1 MSETIIADTIIDL
14 IRHGEPVGGRAFRGH
29 SIDDPLSEK
38 GWQQMWN
45 AVDIQR
51 PWQQIMS
58 SPMQRCLSF
67 ARALAEDENIAVDID
82 DRLKEVGFGS
92 WEGLT
97 PDQLKQ
103 NKLSEY
109 TNFYKD
115 PVNNRPPGAENL
127 DQFITRTC
135 DAFNDISQQHT
146 GKHILLVAH
155 AGVIRSIVA
164 HSIQASA
171 FGMYQI
177 KIANAGIS
185 RIRVN
190 NDKMTLEFINGSL

>member
-1 MSETIIADTIIDL
+1 MPETIIDL

-29 SIDDPLSEK
+29 NIDDPLSEK
-38 GWQQMWN
+38 GWQQMWK
-45 AVDIQR
+45 AVDKHR
-51 PWQQIMS
+51 PWQHIVS

-67 ARALAEDENIAVDID
+67 AHELGNDENIAVDVD

-92 WEGLT
+92 WEGFT

-103 NKLSEY
+103 DKLSEY

-127 DQFITRTC
+127 NQFIQRTC

-177 KIANAGIS
+177 KIANAGLS
-185 RIRVN
+185 RIRVDN
-190 NDKMTLEFINGSL
+190 EKMTLEFINGCL

>member
-1 MSETIIADTIIDL
+1 MSETIIDL

-29 SIDDPLSEK
+29 NIDDPLSEK
-38 GWQQMWN
+38 GWQQMWQ
-45 AVDIQR
+45 AVDKHR
-51 PWQQIMS
+51 PWQQIVS

-67 ARALAEDENIAVDID
+67 ARALAEDENITIDVDE
-82 DRLKEVGFGS
+82 RLKEVGFGS
-92 WEGLT
+92 WEGFT

-109 TNFYKD
+109 TDFYKD

-127 DQFITRTC
+127 DQFIKRTC

-155 AGVIRSIVA
+155 AGVIRSILA
-164 HSIQASA
+164 RSIQASA

-177 KIANAGIS
+177 KIANAGLS

-190 NDKMTLEFINGSL
+190 DGKMTLEFINGYL

>member
-1 MSETIIADTIIDL
+1 MSETIIDL

-38 GWQQMWN
+38 GWQQMWD
-45 AVDIQR
+45 AVNTHR
-51 PWQQIMS
+51 PWQQIIS
-58 SPMQRCLSF
+58 SPMQRCLLF
-67 ARALAEDENIAVDID
+67 ARALADDENIAIDAD

-92 WEGLT
+92 WEGFT

-127 DQFITRTC
+127 DRFIQRTC
-135 DAFNDISQQHT
+135 DAFNDICQQHT

-190 NDKMTLEFINGSL
+190 NDKMTLEFINGYL